1 MKWQKLMPG
10 ISIILSG
17 IVTMSMKVVTGVNV
31 SRFGTAV
38 SQPAHYDNG
47 VYENAAERIDILYF
61 SPLVYLIGGLLIVAG
76 AFMLYNEIKEAT
88 HEN

>member
-1 MKWQKLMPG
+1 
-10 ISIILSG
+10 
-17 IVTMSMKVVTGVNV
+17 
-31 SRFGTAV
+31 V

-47 VYENAAERIDILYF
+47 VYQNAAERIDILYF